1 MGMEGRSVP
10 EVDQAALAPTGP
22 PVQVDT
28 VAVDKPSVG
37 GRLLATLG
45 SRHVRLFLALIWG
58 VLLFVAFQ
66 PGLMS
71 ADSLSMLWQGR
82 TGEYTDWHSPF
93 YAFLLGKAFLL
104 TGSTWP
110 VMAFQ
115 LLGLAL
121 GPVVLLGGVSG
132 RRGLAALALL
142 GVYWVLPSTWA
153 VGVTLWKDVFN
164 AVALLWTVVL
174 LTRGRPGWAF
184 ACLVAA
190 TLTRH
195 NAITAS
201 MLLVPMVVARV
212 PVLMKDRSRPVIAGV
227 LLLAVLAIAPG
238 FIERAASVSKTW
250 IGGALLVFD
259 VAGVYAREPAA
270 MEGSPLVARWKWDAA
285 KLGYLYDPR
294 AVSPILWGDPA
305 RGAISTE
312 ELLAAKEPLT
322 REWLRVVRAYPG
334 AYLRHRWASYVA
346 NLGLE
351 GLSDSYYQDNG
362 SYHRQ
367 IDPNEL
373 GLKLRKHTAVHRG
386 FVAMREAWSNAIAR
400 GGPWLVLAVVLA
412 GVGWRR
418 RARDGGLMFCVAAS
432 GVTYALAY
440 LPVSVSAEYRF
451 YYWTAISVFAAAAL
465 WLARPPSRT
474 A

>member
-1 MGMEGRSVP
+1 MGMEGRSVS
-10 EVDQAALAPTGP
+10 EVDSAAPVPAGP
-22 PVQVDT
+22 PVQAEG
-28 VAVDKPSVG
+28 VAAAEASSG
-37 GRLLATLG
+37 SRLLATLG
-45 SRHVRLFLALIWG
+45 SRRVRLFLALIWG

-71 ADSLSMLWQGR
+71 SDSLTMLWEGR
-82 TGEYTDWHSPF
+82 TGQYSDWHSPF
-93 YAFLLGKAFLL
+93 YSFLLGKAFLL

-153 VGVTLWKDVFN
+153 LGVTLWKDVFN
-164 AVALLWTVVL
+164 AVALLWAVVL

-184 ACLVAA
+184 ACLLAA

-201 MLLVPMVVARV
+201 MWLVPMVVARV
-212 PVLMKDRSRPVIAGV
+212 PALMKDRSRPVIASV
-227 LLLAVLAIAPG
+227 LLLAVLALAPG
-238 FIERAASVSKTW
+238 FIERAASVRKIW

-270 MEGSPLVARWKWDAA
+270 MEGSPLVERWKWDAA
-285 KLGYLYDPR
+285 RLRHLYDPR
-294 AVSPILWGDPA
+294 TVSPILWGDPA
-305 RGAISTE
+305 LGAISVE
-312 ELLAAKEPLT
+312 EVLAAKEPLT

-334 AYLRHRWASYVA
+334 AYLRHRRKSYA
-346 NLGLE
+346 AHLGLT
-351 GLSDSYYQDNG
+351 GLSDPYYRDIG
-362 SYHRQ
+362 TYHRH
-367 IDPNEL
+367 IDTNDL
-373 GLKLRKHTAVHRG
+373 GLKLREHTAVHRG
-386 FVAMREAWSNAIAR
+386 FVAMREAWPNAIAR
-400 GGPWLVLAVVLA
+400 GGPWLVLAVVMA

-418 RARDGGLMFCVAAS
+418 RAGDGGLMFCVAAS

-440 LPVSVSAEYRF
+440 LPVGVSAEFRF
-451 YYWTAISVFAAAAL
+451 YYWTAISVFAVGAL
-465 WLARPPSRT
+465 WLARPASRT